1 MTKKKKGK
9 VVQMLSPE
17 NYIRKKARSLPI
29 HECWINDEWEDAREA
44 SIIIARKH
52 TNGNFTVGFFLVDLL
67 CLGVK
72 DAYFDFNIIE
82 PDYKE
87 TLERMEEYGEM
98 KKISYTLAHNIIFSG
113 LEFADD
119 YDFKP
124 HKKFTS
130 TMQYF
135 LEEDTDDIE
144 LVEIECGHNNQPMYV
159 QGHYEN
165 EAEGDRILAQLEKK
179 AGKGNYQF
187 IRGALEDIL
196 PDVPVW
202 DDDDDF
208 EEEDLDLTDKYEDL
222 TTEQKI
228 ELFLKQVAE
237 IEKMT
242 TDEWG
247 DFADLGES
255 IINEHINHD
264 KSDELFDNFS
274 DKLEE
279 IEIVDEIPDEMLG
292 IDYLSAKGAEELK
305 SQFPGFYN
313 LMETGKSKA
322 RKKIKEL
329 QKELPHNPAVCYLE
343 LTWLQANDPSH
354 YTSKLKKYSAEFPDY
369 ALIKML
375 KQINSLNN
383 DLYTGQDIPFENAI
397 E

>member
-1 MTKKKKGK
+1 
-9 VVQMLSPE
+9 MLSPE
-17 NYIRKKARSLPI
+17 NYIRKKSRSLPI
-29 HECWINDEWEDAREA
+29 HECFINDEWEEAREA

-87 TLERMEEYGEM
+87 TLEKMEEYGEM

-144 LVEIECGHNNQPMYV
+144 LMVIECGRNNQPMYV
-159 QGHYEN
+159 KGAYEN
-165 EAEGDRILAQLEKK
+165 EAEGDRILAQLERT

-187 IRGALEDIL
+187 IRGAPEDLL
-196 PDVPVW
+196 PDVPVLD

-208 EEEDLDLTDKYEDL
+208 EEEDLDLTDKYE
-222 TTEQKI
+222 EFAAEEKM
-228 ELFLKQVAE
+228 ELFLKQIAE
-237 IEKMT
+237 TENMT

-247 DFADLGES
+247 DFTDLGDS
-255 IINEHINHD
+255 IVNEHINND
-264 KSDELFDNFS
+264 KSDELYLSFS
-274 DKLEE
+274 EKLDE
-279 IEIVDEIPDEMLG
+279 IVIVDEIPDEMLG
-292 IDYLSAKGAEELK
+292 IVNLSGKGTEELK
-305 SQFPGFYN
+305 SQFPELYS
-313 LMETGKSKA
+313 LMETGKLKA
-322 RKKIKEL
+322 RKKIKNIEQL
-329 QKELPHNPAVCYLE
+329 GALDYLME
-343 LTWLQANDPSH
+343 KPGFAEADTDLLSH
-354 YTSKLKKYSAEFPDY
+354 FLALGKIDY
-369 ALIKML
+369 IL
-375 KQINSLNN
+375 SL
-383 DLYTGQDIPFENAI
+383 AM
-397 E
+397 